1 MEVCLYMHCLQKVGM
16 LEMALLLRHQNRISQ
31 TLTFDKCDPDGK
43 SLFWF
48 FAQEVILYCLE
59 GFSLS
64 MCILSK
70 LFTFF

>member
-1 MEVCLYMHCLQKVGM
+1 MPIY
-16 LEMALLLRHQNRISQ
+16 ALSAECGYAGNGTALRHQNRISQ